1 MIKRRLERIPIPTH
15 DRGDAVTILF
25 EGRKIEAYAGE
36 TVAAALLASG
46 VKMLLRSMKYQ
57 RPRGRYCLSGTCNT
71 CLMRVDGN
79 PNVRT
84 CQTLVRNGMKVERQ
98 KVMPVSGAAVDYLFP
113 DGLHH
118 HNLLTHPRLVN
129 DIFLKAVRY
138 LSGQGKLPDSGSIEA
153 RPVRARSAEV
163 AVIGG
168 GPAGLGA
175 ALSLS
180 EAGVASVLIDA
191 GIVPG
196 GHIHARLSPVRCGVF
211 QGPGHEVADAM
222 VYRLRRST
230 CGILR
235 ETKAL
240 AYYKDGFFCL
250 LEKGSAVK
258 LSAPVVVFA
267 TGGYSRIPLFENN
280 DLPGVFAGRGLQRLV
295 NEQGIVPGRR
305 ALVVEGGRV
314 GAFTD
319 HAASLA
325 SELQAAGVKVA
336 AVVTGRKAGHGG
348 DDPWKEVRSLGIKIF
363 EEHEIA
369 RAEGKRAVRGAV
381 AAPLKGKEKASTIR
395 CDVIGAVARPAPAYE
410 LPHHMGC
417 AVRFDLALGAF
428 APQVEEDLET
438 TVPGVFAAGEVIGA
452 DGTELAFLQ
461 GRLAG
466 IGAAIKVRPSPELE
480 KRRRELMKAIIQ
492 KT

>member
-1 MIKRRLERIPIPTH
+1 MVQRRLERIPIPTH
-15 DRGDAVTILF
+15 DRGEPVTILF

-84 CQTLVRNGMKVERQ
+84 CQTLVRHGMEVERQ

-118 HNLLTHPRLVN
+118 HNLLTQPRLVN
-129 DIFLKAVRY
+129 EIFLKAVRY
-138 LSGQGKLPDSGSIEA
+138 LSGQGKLPDSSSIEA
-153 RPVRARSAEV
+153 GPVRTRSAEV

-196 GHIHARLSPVRCGVF
+196 GHIHARLSPVTCGVF

-230 CGILR
+230 CEILR

-250 LEKGSAVK
+250 LERNSVVK
-258 LSAPVVVFA
+258 LSAPVVVF
-267 TGGYSRIPLFENN
+267 TSGGYSRIPLFENN
-280 DLPGVFAGRGLQRLV
+280 DLPGVFAGRGLLRLV
-295 NEQGIVPGRR
+295 NEQGIVPGRKV
-305 ALVVEGGRV
+305 LVVEGGRA
-314 GAFTD
+314 GAFPD

-325 SELQAAGVKVA
+325 AELQAAGVKVV
-336 AVVTGRKAGHGG
+336 AVVTGRKATDGAE
-348 DDPWKEVRSLGIKIF
+348 DPWSEVRSLGIKIY
-363 EEHEIA
+363 EGHEIV
-369 RAEGKRAVRGAV
+369 RAEGTRAVKGAV
-381 AAPLKGKEKASTIR
+381 AAPLNGEEKPTTIR
-395 CDVIGAVARPAPAYE
+395 CDAIGAVARPAPAYE
-410 LPHHMGC
+410 LSHHMGC
-417 AVRFDLALGAF
+417 EVHFDPALGAF
-428 APQVEEDLET
+428 APEVKDDLET
-438 TVPGVFAAGEVIGA
+438 TVPDVFAAGEVVGA

-466 IGAAIKVRPSPELE
+466 IGAAIKVRPSPGQE
-480 KRRRELMKAIIQ
+480 KRRRELMKAI
-492 KT
+492 KKA